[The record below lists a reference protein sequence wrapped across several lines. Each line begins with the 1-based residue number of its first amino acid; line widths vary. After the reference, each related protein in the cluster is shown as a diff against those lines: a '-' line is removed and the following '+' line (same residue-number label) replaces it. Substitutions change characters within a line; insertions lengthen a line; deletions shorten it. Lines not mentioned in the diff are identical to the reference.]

1 MKKIPLN
8 QILKIVII
16 FTVSYCVF
24 LILWIQVK
32 DYYGYGITLTGSKI
46 VAGIKDLEIDSV
58 DQNDERVQ
66 ITFSPYKN
74 RDILIDITVKTNTYT
89 FNSPLTLAIM
99 SSLFLFLRRRLRAYG
114 EAIVLLLMV
123 HMLFIFTFEL
133 KELTTVLMDMKFEP
147 YSKFRI
153 FIYEFLW
160 SFTDNMVIRFEP
172 FLIGFYLFVRFR
184 KQ

>member
-1 MKKIPLN
+1 MAKLSLN
-8 QILKIVII
+8 QILKTVLIFII
-16 FTVSYCVF
+16 SYFVF

-32 DYYGYGITLTGSKI
+32 DYYGYGMTLTASRVI
-46 VAGIKDLEIDSV
+46 AGIKDLEIDAV

-66 ITFSPYKN
+66 VTFTPYKSN
-74 RDILIDITVKTNTYT
+74 RDILIDIPVKTNTYT

-99 SSLFLFLRRRLRAYG
+99 SSLFLFIRKRLRAYA
-114 EAIVLLLMV
+114 EAVILLLIV
-123 HMLFIFTFEL
+123 HLLFITTFEM
-133 KELTTVLMDMKFEP
+133 KELTTVLMNMKLQTV
-147 YSKFRI
+147 SQSRI

-184 KQ
+184 K